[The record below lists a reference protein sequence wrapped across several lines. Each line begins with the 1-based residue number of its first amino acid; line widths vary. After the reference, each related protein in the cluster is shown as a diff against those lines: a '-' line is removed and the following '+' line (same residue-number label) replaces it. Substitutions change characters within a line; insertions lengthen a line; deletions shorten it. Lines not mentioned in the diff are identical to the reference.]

1 MTTAD
6 QVKLDR
12 LASLRQEPEAQRAY
26 AMQLVQ
32 TERSLA
38 VVGAALDL
46 LLANPSADARP
57 ALLKRY
63 AHLAAE
69 GPRRDAGGLTRARI
83 IDGLR
88 QFGRQDDGDL
98 FEKAACT
105 YEHSLIDGQEIGQMV
120 RSAGLIALG
129 DLDPALADYHAARLL
144 IDEHTSAESCEPA
157 VTAVR
162 VLASHGTLLP
172 LYTLVMQH
180 QMITPRALPPEVV
193 AEALRSLS
201 RLPVSLFPLLLA
213 AHEKTQDDVLVLGLF
228 DLLLARGVHAP
239 VSDYVARFLRQ
250 TRSLDQYRYVVTT
263 IVANWRE
270 DLLPVLAHV
279 AQTEVDREKLS
290 ILNDA
295 IATRAGHP
303 LIDVLATGLRE
314 RLHRSRKR
322 GRSHPP

>member
-1 MTTAD
+1 MQQRPRPMTTAD

-120 RSAGLIALG
+120 RSAGLMRWVTWTLHWPITMRHGSSL
-129 DLDPALADYHAARLL
+129 
-144 IDEHTSAESCEPA
+144 TS
-157 VTAVR
+157 
-162 VLASHGTLLP
+162 
-172 LYTLVMQH
+172 
-180 QMITPRALPPEVV
+180 I
-193 AEALRSLS
+193 
-201 RLPVSLFPLLLA
+201 
-213 AHEKTQDDVLVLGLF
+213 
-228 DLLLARGVHAP
+228 
-239 VSDYVARFLRQ
+239 
-250 TRSLDQYRYVVTT
+250 
-263 IVANWRE
+263 
-270 DLLPVLAHV
+270 
-279 AQTEVDREKLS
+279 
-290 ILNDA
+290 
-295 IATRAGHP
+295 
-303 LIDVLATGLRE
+303 
-314 RLHRSRKR
+314 
-322 GRSHPP
+322 HPPNRVNLPSPPCGCSHRMARCCHSTHSSCSTR